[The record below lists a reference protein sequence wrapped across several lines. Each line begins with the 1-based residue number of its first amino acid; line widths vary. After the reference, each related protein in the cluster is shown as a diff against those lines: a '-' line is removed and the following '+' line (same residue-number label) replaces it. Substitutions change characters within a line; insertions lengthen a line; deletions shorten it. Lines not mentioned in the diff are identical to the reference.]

1 MTIKIII
8 ADDHQLFIDG
18 IKSILSKEI
27 DIAIIGEANN
37 GLEILRLLE
46 KGLQPD
52 IILTDI
58 RMPIIDGV
66 SVTKMLTKDY
76 PDIPVLALSMYDQS
90 ADVIEMLDA
99 GAKGYVTKIVEKK
112 ELIFAIHTLVKGE
125 YYFCKDLSNDVKQ
138 WLDIGLKSKTRILTR
153 REKEVILLI
162 AKGRTSLQIAQQLKL
177 SRYTVDTH
185 RKNIHNKLGIKT
197 NTGLVN
203 YALKNLENY
212 F

>member
-27 DIAIIGEANN
+27 DINIIGEANN
-37 GLEILRLLE
+37 GLEILKLLE
-46 KGLQPD
+46 NGLQPD

-66 SVTKMLTKDY
+66 AITKILTKEY
-76 PDIPVLALSMYDQS
+76 PTIPVLALSMYDQS

-99 GAKGYVTKIVEKK
+99 GAKGYVTKIVKK
-112 ELIFAIHTLVKGE
+112 NELIFAIHTIVKGE
-125 YYFCKDLSNDVKQ
+125 YYFCKDLSD
-138 WLDIGLKSKTRILTR
+138 DIKSWFEVDYKSVTKILTR
-153 REKEVILLI
+153 REKEILLLI
-162 AKGRTSLQIAQQLKL
+162 AKGRTTLQIAQQLKL
-177 SRYTVDTH
+177 SRFTVDTH

-203 YALKNLENY
+203 YVLKNSDI
-212 F
+212 